1 MSNLVSIIMPV
12 YQVSDYVERCL
23 KSVMKQTYTQLECI
37 IVNDATKDDS
47 IEKCERLINGYDG
60 PIQFQVIH
68 HEQNRGV
75 SAARNTGT
83 KAATGDFVYYM
94 DSDDEMM
101 PDCIEKLVR
110 AALEHP
116 EAEMV
121 IGNVQVFV
129 MGQKKKVTLDND
141 MPSLIQSNQQV
152 VSLNHHQRITNGA
165 WNKLIRKSFIEK
177 HDLYFKEGIIIEDYL
192 WTFHV
197 MKYLSTVSV
206 VKDITYHYY
215 IKPGSIVTSS
225 GDHKFGK
232 SWSIIYNE
240 ILHNLTPG
248 REGKELSRNVE
259 GFCRR
264 YLKYK
269 AEFPVYTTLY
279 DLYRKQARRYGC
291 WYVYAVLI
299 LVRAFSWF
307 GNPTVILKSLVVW
320 RGKMKRWIRQFH
332 HLPGLV

>member
-1 MSNLVSIIMPV
+1 MPV

-23 KSVMKQTYTQLECI
+23 QSVMNQTYTELECI

-47 IEKCERLINGYDG
+47 IEKCERLINSYEGA
-60 PIQFQVIH
+60 IQFQIIH
-68 HEQNRGV
+68 HEQNRGL

-83 KAATGDFVYYM
+83 KAATGVFVYYI
-94 DSDDEMM
+94 DSDDEIM

-121 IGNVQVFV
+121 IGNVQFFW
-129 MGQKKKVTLDND
+129 MGQKERVTLDND

-165 WNKLIRKSFIEK
+165 WNKLTRKAFIDE

-192 WTFHV
+192 WTFYV
-197 MKYLSTVSV
+197 MKYLSTVYI

-215 IKPGSIVTSS
+215 RRQGSIATSS
-225 GDHKFGK
+225 DDQKFAK
-232 SWSIIYNE
+232 SYSIIYDE
-240 ILHNLTPG
+240 ILRNLTPG
-248 REGKELSRNVE
+248 REDKELSRNLE
-259 GFCRR
+259 GFCKR

-269 AEFPVYTTLY
+269 AEFPVFTTLY
-279 DLYRKQARRYGC
+279 DLYRKQSGRYGC
-291 WYVYAVLI
+291 WYVYVVLI
-299 LVRAFSWF
+299 LVRGFSCI
-307 GNPTVILKSLVVW
+307 GNPLVILEPLIVW
-320 RGKMKRWIRQFH
+320 RGKIKRWKRQFRH
-332 HLPGLV
+332 VLSRIIECG